1 MASDL
6 RQLQSWLQ
14 MASARERA
22 KLDAKVDA
30 LTQGLAHPLRRSI
43 LYYLVDEANHNKG
56 TSPNELSKA
65 LDEPLTNISYHV
77 RQLAQKGLIDLA
89 GTAPRRGALEHYY
102 KLTQLG
108 RMAVQTGRFAE
119 GVNA

>member
-1 MASDL
+1 
-6 RQLQSWLQ
+6 

-22 KLDAKVDA
+22 KQARLDAKVNV

-43 LYYLVDEANHNKG
+43 LYYLAAEANGNKP

-65 LDEPLTNISYHV
+65 LDEALTNTSYHV
-77 RQLAQKGLIDLA
+77 RQLAEKGLIDLA
-89 GTAPRRGALEHYY
+89 DTKPRRGALEHYY
-102 KLTQLG
+102 QLTQLG
-108 RMAVQTGRFAE
+108 RMAVQTSRFAE

>member
-1 MASDL
+1 
-6 RQLQSWLQ
+6 

-43 LYYLVDEANHNKG
+43 LYYLVDEANGNKG

-89 GTAPRRGALEHYY
+89 GTAPRRGAVEHYY

>member
-1 MASDL
+1 
-6 RQLQSWLQ
+6 
-14 MASARERA
+14 MASARERAKQA

-43 LYYLVDEANHNKG
+43 LYHLADEANGNKP

-65 LDEPLTNISYHV
+65 LDEPLTNASYHV
-77 RQLAQKGLIDLA
+77 RQLAEKGLIALA
-89 GTAPRRGALEHYY
+89 DTTPRRGALEHYY
-102 KLTQLG
+102 QLTQLG